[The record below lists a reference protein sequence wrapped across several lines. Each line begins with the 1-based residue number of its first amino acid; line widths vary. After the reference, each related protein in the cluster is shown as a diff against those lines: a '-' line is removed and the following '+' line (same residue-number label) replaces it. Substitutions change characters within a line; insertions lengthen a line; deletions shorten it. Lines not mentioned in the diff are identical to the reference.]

1 MEKFKLD
8 NFKTLYHRN
17 MPIVKNLS
25 LHDSEELT
33 TKLFN
38 NLGYPKPRKWTEA
51 CFVISSD
58 YTNTSEGVMYN
69 KVQSRNQLV
78 AFDKLLGATN
88 TYKYRLKG
96 KGYDRI
102 GATFKHN
109 LQKTISVKTLRSKWQ
124 RQ

>member
-1 MEKFKLD
+1 MTTPNGSEGWRQPGLGGSVI
-8 NFKTLYHRN
+8 NRG
-17 MPIVKNLS
+17 VKI
-25 LHDSEELT
+25 H
-33 TKLFN
+33 F
-38 NLGYPKPRKWTEA
+38 GYPKPRKWTEA

-88 TYKYRLKG
+88 TYNYRLKG
-96 KGYDRI
+96 KKYDRI